1 MLSNLKQFEIKLSG
15 ECSPIQETDVI
26 CRRVSADPKLGFIHG
41 CMGLVRDG
49 YWQKENKGR
58 GSCVEEE

>member
-1 MLSNLKQFEIKLSG
+1 MRSSKVGSARQYRKQ
-15 ECSPIQETDVI
+15 TVI

-58 GSCVEEE
+58 GSCVEKE